1 MTCVFM
7 FALRCS
13 AAMNPEAG
21 GEVWPGVAGVFQ
33 VACILGSGLLFFISR
48 TPVEGS
54 YGGYEVF

>member
-1 MTCVFM
+1 M